1 MDYEVGEDFALR
13 MDAKDQLAGYKN
25 RFYSL
30 GDSIY
35 MDGNSLGL
43 MSVDSERSL
52 IRVMNEWKTQ
62 GIKGWGGAS
71 MPWIDYPETLGNL
84 MAPFV
89 GGRDGEVVV
98 TGGTTINLHALV
110 STFYEPEKRRTKI
123 IADEL
128 NFPSDLYALAAQVRL
143 KGGDPE
149 EDLVL
154 VKSRDGLTVSEDD
167 IISYMDN
174 DVSLVVLPSVYYR
187 SGQLL
192 DMEKLTREAHERG
205 IVIGFDCAHS
215 VGVVPHRFSEWGTD
229 FAFWCNYKYMNGGPG
244 SVGGLY
250 VNKRHHGEMPGLAGW
265 FGNKRSTMFD
275 MRKEFDPAQTATA
288 WEIGTINMLS
298 AAPIEGS
305 IYMMREAGIENIR
318 DKSLKITGYL
328 MYLIDE
334 TLSDKPYSF
343 GIATPREP
351 QRRGGHVGV
360 YHEEAWRINQALIKR
375 GVIPDFRP
383 PNIIRLA
390 PIPLYTSYHDV
401 WKVAEHLREVI
412 DSGEYLKYSTDR
424 STVT

>member
-1 MDYEVGEDFALR
+1 LDYEVGEDFALR
-13 MDAKDQLAGYKN
+13 MDSKDQLAGYKN

>member
-89 GGRDGEVVV
+89 GGREGEVVV

>member
-360 YHEEAWRINQALIKR
+360 YHEEAWRINQSLIKR

-390 PIPLYTSYHDV
+390 PVPLYTSYHDV

>member
-174 DVSLVVLPSVYYR
+174 EVSLVVLPSVYYR

-360 YHEEAWRINQALIKR
+360 YHEEAWRINQSLIKR

-390 PIPLYTSYHDV
+390 PVPLYTSYHDV

>member
-174 DVSLVVLPSVYYR
+174 EVSLVVLPSVYYR

-360 YHEEAWRINQALIKR
+360 YHEEAWRINQSLIKR